1 MAKLD
6 ILPIGLYEENS
17 MVLHDHGHVL
27 LIDPGR
33 YPEKIAAKVG
43 PQEIVDA
50 IVLTHGHSDHTMAA
64 DDLADQYHC
73 PIYLHPLDRALVA
86 ADSRHLESTGY
97 PLYHETQ
104 DLADGAMTI
113 GTFPV
118 TVYHTPGHTAGSVCI
133 CYRNLLFTGDTLF
146 AGDCGRTDLYSG
158 DEAEMQKSLHR
169 LAALSR
175 DLQVYPGHGPSSTIS
190 GELKVNPYLQ
200 SA

>member
-33 YPEKIAAKVG
+33 FPKEIAARVDQK
-43 PQEIVDA
+43 EIVDA

-73 PIYLHPLDRALVA
+73 PIYLHPLDRILVES
-86 ADSRHLESTGY
+86 ADRHLDGTDH
-97 PLYHETQ
+97 PIYHEIQ
-104 DLADGAMTI
+104 PLSSGEMMI

-118 TVYHTPGHTAGSVCI
+118 TVYHTPGHTAGSVCVR
-133 CYRNLLFTGDTLF
+133 YRNLLFTGDTLF

-158 DEAEMQKSLHR
+158 DEAAMQKSLHL
-169 LAALSR
+169 LAGLSR

-190 GELKVNPYLQ
+190 MELKVNPYLQ
-200 SA
+200 AA